1 MSAAR
6 MTAARITAVADA
18 RDATGRPGGEPG
30 RGSADHLDG
39 RARPSRDS
47 VRPAVPIDAL
57 SGAVED
63 LAGEFALRPLLGRIL
78 SRAVALLGA
87 QAGSISTVDER
98 AGVYRKEADL
108 GAGCREGREF
118 PLAEGVTGAVVA
130 RRGPVVFDSYAEVP
144 GGQGD
149 GDQGDVD
156 DRDRLYATV
165 GVPICWR
172 GRIIG
177 VCVVFSTDPRVR
189 FGESDVELLSL
200 FAGHAA
206 IALTNATLHA
216 RAARRDRRTA
226 VHGERERMVR
236 EVHDTVARALGS
248 ILVHL
253 DALDSAAPQAR
264 LDAARA
270 AARSALAETRRSV
283 LGLGPVLLASRTLAQ
298 AVADEV
304 AWVRSVTPLRVDLVV
319 TGEQSGT
326 TPGAALCAFEVLREA
341 LTNVVAHAC
350 ASVVRVGVMHGADE
364 VTVVV
369 EDDGRGFDP
378 ADARA
383 RRAGLGLSGM
393 VARTHQA
400 GAHLAIESTPGWGT
414 RIRARIPHT
423 PPTEGRPSRQA
434 APWRVLVA
442 AHRPVLRAGLTAL
455 LARAEPEIT
464 VAGEVDDA
472 REVAAS
478 VSVLEP
484 DLVLVDL
491 RMPGLDGAR
500 LTSYIRA
507 ARPDTAVLVITD
519 DPGDELLRQAVH
531 AGARGCVGTDL
542 DGPALVRAVLAA
554 IRGDVLLTE
563 RVLRRFAE
571 DRPAPEGLTGRESE
585 VRSLVERGLPD
596 KKIASTLG
604 ISVKT
609 VEKHVGAVLR
619 KTGAANRT
627 ALAHRAASR

>member
-1 MSAAR
+1 MEWMTTSANAR
-6 MTAARITAVADA
+6 SAR
-18 RDATGRPGGEPG
+18 PPG
-30 RGSADHLDG
+30 RAGA
-39 RARPSRDS
+39 
-47 VRPAVPIDAL
+47 PIDAL

-63 LAGEFALRPLLGRIL
+63 LAGEFALRPLLRRIL

-108 GAGCREGREF
+108 GVGCQEGREF

-144 GGQGD
+144 RGH
-149 GDQGDVD
+149 VD
-156 DRDRLYATV
+156 ASERDRLHATV
-165 GVPICWR
+165 GVPITWR

-177 VCVVFSTDPRVR
+177 VCVVFSTDPRAR
-189 FGESDVELLSL
+189 FGSDDVELLSL

-216 RAARRDRRTA
+216 EAALRDRRGA
-226 VHGERERMVR
+226 VDAERERMLR

-253 DALDSAAPQAR
+253 DALESAAPEER

-270 AARSALAETRRSV
+270 AARAALAETRRSV
-283 LGLGPVLLASRTLAQ
+283 LGLGPVLLESRSLTQ

-304 AWVRSVTPLRVDLVV
+304 AWIRSVASLRVDLVV
-319 TGEQSGT
+319 TGDEAGVVH
-326 TPGAALCAFEVLREA
+326 GAAVCALEIMREA
-341 LTNVVAHAC
+341 LTNVVAHSA
-350 ASVVRVGVMHGADE
+350 ASVVRVGLMHGPDE

-378 ADARA
+378 ADGRV

-393 VARTHQA
+393 VARAHQA
-400 GAHLAIESTPGWGT
+400 GARLTIESTPGWGT
-414 RIRARIPHT
+414 RIRARVPYAA
-423 PPTEGRPSRQA
+423 PRDGEAPGRA
-434 APWRVLVA
+434 VPWRVLVA
-442 AHRPVLRAGLTAL
+442 AHRPVVRAGLTAL
-455 LARAEPEIT
+455 LARAEPE
-464 VAGEVDDA
+464 VAVVGEVDDA
-472 REVAAS
+472 REVAAN
-478 VSVLEP
+478 VRVLEP

-507 ARPDTAVLVITD
+507 ARPETAVLVVTD

-554 IRGDVLLTE
+554 IRGDVLLTG
-563 RVLRRFAE
+563 RVLRRFAA
-571 DRPAPEGLTGRESE
+571 DGPAAEGLTGRESE

-596 KKIASTLG
+596 KKIASVLG

-619 KTGAANRT
+619 KTGAPNRT
-627 ALAHRAASR
+627 ALAHRAVSS